1 MTDLDKEIA
10 ALESE
15 IEEYKVDLKNAKTFE
30 ERKMYAGLVMS
41 RADTLNELMK
51 LQREAT
57 KGMW

>member
-51 LQREAT
+51 QQREAT